1 MRESSNTMAKAAP
14 AMLPTPQ
21 QSPEPHSDLVGPAPG
36 RGPPRHSTRTA
47 TPGTKNGRQ
56 RGSQKDPSQTH
67 HNSNTQIAIRD
78 PGQTDIDENVD
89 NVPISVAR
97 AVVNMQE
104 YYAAELEGEK
114 ERSESLQK
122 QCDSMQQRMEEM
134 ERRIQT
140 QVILMAGFVGFMEQ
154 VKKGQF
160 AIGEGA
166 RNPEMEIAQRLGG
179 EHLEAVH
186 NLLSLN
192 QQPVLETVYGDEPEN
207 EQAVDADDDDDDDDI
222 PETTQ
227 LPDDGYPDT
236 DLLETTTL
244 ADAENVQPPTP
255 SIVISRDD
263 VDLPLPTPD
272 LYTSPLRSTGIKAIK
287 RKFPPSRTQRKIKRR
302 VGMSSK
308 DIYEMKLDKTL
319 KDLEYCEAE
328 RRLTF
333 RRRGHEGSNV
343 EYSPSP
349 SEAPSGPRM
358 TRMRVRWKAIN
369 GQPAEQESPAD
380 AISVD
385 GDAGSNYEP
394 SSAGENEDDEND
406 DDEDEDYHEE
416 GPSSLEVSSFARPTS
431 NEVSPAPTKTSRA
444 VTKGP
449 QVATQRAPATLQQP
463 AGKPRYAKPRST
475 GTHYATG
482 PPGGQPY
489 KFTRMPKRVA
499 LVWQEWKHGLHGNP
513 SLEFLERE
521 YSTSWRQGTLHELKY
536 GSNYVGKRLKI
547 VKKVEQMCEED
558 GLTPEEACTLLDWRI
573 DGRLELLMKVLR
585 DGKDPFTAIPLR

>member
-122 QCDSMQQRMEEM
+122 QCDAMQQRMEEM

-333 RRRGHEGSNV
+333 RRRGHEGSSV

-369 GQPAEQESPAD
+369 GQPAEQESLAD

-394 SSAGENEDDEND
+394 
-406 DDEDEDYHEE
+406 
-416 GPSSLEVSSFARPTS
+416 T
-431 NEVSPAPTKTSRA
+431 PTKTSRA

-558 GLTPEEACTLLDWRI
+558 GLTPEEACTLLDRRI